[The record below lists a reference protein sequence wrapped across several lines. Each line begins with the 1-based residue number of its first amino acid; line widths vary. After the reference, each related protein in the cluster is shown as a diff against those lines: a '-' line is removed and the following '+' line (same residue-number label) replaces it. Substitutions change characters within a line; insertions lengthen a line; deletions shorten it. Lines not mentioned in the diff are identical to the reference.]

1 MVEELKRQGV
11 PASARAAQTI
21 AEDIA
26 MWSEKAPKCKC
37 QREKVIY
44 ICQDEKCHKGDEK

>member
-21 AEDIA
+21 AEDMA
-26 MWSEKAPKCKC
+26 MWFEKAPKCKC